1 MPSIYE
7 SHGYALLMSTYS
19 QPAVGFGSIVKMNA
33 VRETMLTRLVHFGST
48 HAEAHALAAWFV
60 RQRDTVLPGIME
72 GRVWTTA
79 NREAYECIYNGAS
92 FLLDDLQTWW

>member
-1 MPSIYE
+1 MPSIHE
-7 SHGYALLMSTYS
+7 SRGYVLLTSTYNP
-19 QPAVGFGSIVKMNA
+19 PAVRFGSTRKMDA

-48 HAEAHALAAWFV
+48 HTEAHALAAWFM